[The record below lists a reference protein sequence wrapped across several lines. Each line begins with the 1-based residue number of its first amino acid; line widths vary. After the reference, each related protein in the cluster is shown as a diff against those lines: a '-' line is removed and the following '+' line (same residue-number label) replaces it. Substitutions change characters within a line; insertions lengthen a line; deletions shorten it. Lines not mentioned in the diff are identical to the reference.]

1 MSALAEELE
10 GLQAVQAAEEE
21 VPVTLLMHC
30 VHDPCHLIVLPLAE
44 AQALAAAQQHVL
56 QLAQVSVALDD
67 LRALMVRRL
76 GHRAVEVSP
85 S

>member
-1 MSALAEELE
+1 
-10 GLQAVQAAEEE
+10 
-21 VPVTLLMHC
+21 VTLLMHC

-56 QLAQVSVALDD
+56 QLAQVSVALLQVWVQVSVALDD